1 MSKVLL
7 VFRDLRTR
15 QSEVLWELVL
25 WKEHQGVLVFG
36 FEERV
41 GGKRDEG
48 LEVGV

>member
-7 VFRDLRTR
+7 VFRDLRTL

-25 WKEHQGVLVFG
+25 WKEHQVVLVFG

-41 GGKRDEG
+41 GGKRAKG
-48 LEVGV
+48 LEVVV